1 MKDYTDFN
9 FDRETLG
16 LALTVLAYNV
26 KGFTILDGGDFT
38 VEPHPEHVTPNGEPY
53 NPDEDDFAFIQLL
66 DISIGTIAEALG
78 LAPLWSSDSP
88 LREAESLRLVYIPK
102 ETVKDRVN
110 SNAEPAEVIKFPD
123 LT

>member
-1 MKDYTDFN
+1 MQDLNEY
-9 FDRETLG
+9 DRETLG
-16 LALTVLAYNV
+16 LALTILAYNV
-26 KGFTILDGGDFT
+26 KGFKILNGGDFT
-38 VEPHPEHVTPNGEPY
+38 VEPHPEHVTPSGEPY
-53 NPDEDDFAFIQLL
+53 DPNEDDYAFIKLL
-66 DISIGTIAEALG
+66 DMSIGTIAEGLG

-110 SNAEPAEVIKFPD
+110 SNAEPAEVINFPD

>member
-16 LALTVLAYNV
+16 MALTVLAYNV
-26 KGFTILDGGDFT
+26 KGFTILNGGDFT

-53 NPDEDDFAFIQLL
+53 DPDEDDFAFIQLL

-88 LREAESLRLVYIPK
+88 LREAESLSLVYIPK

-110 SNAEPAEVIKFPD
+110 SNAEPAEVINFPD

>member
-16 LALTVLAYNV
+16 MALTVLAYNV
-26 KGFTILDGGDFT
+26 KGFTILNGGDFT

-53 NPDEDDFAFIQLL
+53 DPDEDDFAFIQLL

>member
-26 KGFTILDGGDFT
+26 KGFTILNGGDFT

-53 NPDEDDFAFIQLL
+53 DPDEDDFAFIQLL

>member
-1 MKDYTDFN
+1 MKDYTDFD

-16 LALTVLAYNV
+16 MALTVLAYNV
-26 KGFTILDGGDFT
+26 KGFTILNGGDFT

-53 NPDEDDFAFIQLL
+53 DPDEDDFAFIQLL

>member
-1 MKDYTDFN
+1 MKDLNEY
-9 FDRETLG
+9 DRETLG
-16 LALTVLAYNV
+16 LALTILAYNV
-26 KGFTILDGGDFT
+26 KGFTILNGGDFT
-38 VEPHPEHVTPNGEPY
+38 VEPHPQHVTPNGKPY
-53 NPDEDDFAFIQLL
+53 HPDQDDYAFIKLL
-66 DISIGTIAEALG
+66 DMSIVTIAEALG

-88 LREAESLRLVYIPK
+88 LREAESLSLVYIPE

>member
-9 FDRETLG
+9 FDREPLG
-16 LALTVLAYNV
+16 MALTVLAYNV
-26 KGFTILDGGDFT
+26 KGFTILNGGDFT

-53 NPDEDDFAFIQLL
+53 DPDEDDFAFIQLL